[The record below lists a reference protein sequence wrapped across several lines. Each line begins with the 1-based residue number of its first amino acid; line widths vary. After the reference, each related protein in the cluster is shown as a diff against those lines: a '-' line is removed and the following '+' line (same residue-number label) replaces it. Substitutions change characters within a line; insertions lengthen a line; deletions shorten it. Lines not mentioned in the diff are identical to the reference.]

1 MRESVFNPR
10 QKIFYKRQLILNFI
24 TELMTTHGVNNLN
37 ELISTLD
44 KNINL
49 YSSFDQIRYNQVCKD
64 GVMQKCEI

>member
-1 MRESVFNPR
+1 
-10 QKIFYKRQLILNFI
+10 
-24 TELMTTHGVNNLN
+24 MTTHGVNNLN